1 MAEGPLLARA
11 QERPER
17 RLIRGGA
24 AFPVILTG
32 ETVSLFGTVLSGFAV
47 SIHAFQQTRTV
58 TAYAL
63 ISLAAILPGLLVSP
77 FAGQVVDRLE
87 RGTVMRLGNLTSAV
101 STGLVAALG
110 LSGQLE
116 LWHIAVLSAVNSL
129 VAAFHGLAFEAA
141 TTLLVPPA
149 QLARASG
156 AQQSGQALAQ
166 LVAPVAAGALLTS
179 IGLSGVLIVDALTF
193 AFALAAVAL
202 TEVPETGE
210 APQREATSWRFGLGY
225 VGERPGLWGTLVVQ
239 AAINFALG
247 MATVLLLPLVL
258 SLSTAAA
265 YGGVMSAAG
274 VGMLAGA
281 GLVAAWGG
289 PRRRVQAV
297 WAGGLLMAVALG
309 AGGAVRSALGVGACA
324 FAVGFASP
332 LVNSAVQ
339 AIWQVKVPATL
350 QGRVFAARR
359 LVLGAT
365 LPLAFAL
372 AGPLSDAVFEPAMRR
387 EGWLAGWLGPLFG
400 VGEGRGVA
408 VIMALMGLVTLGF
421 TAWAWMNPF
430 VRDVEATLTDEPP
443 AQA

>member
-1 MAEGPLLARA
+1 
-11 QERPER
+11 
-17 RLIRGGA
+17 
-24 AFPVILTG
+24 
-32 ETVSLFGTVLSGFAV
+32 
-47 SIHAFQQTRTV
+47 
-58 TAYAL
+58 
-63 ISLAAILPGLLVSP
+63 
-77 FAGQVVDRLE
+77 
-87 RGTVMRLGNLTSAV
+87 
-101 STGLVAALG
+101 
-110 LSGQLE
+110 
-116 LWHIAVLSAVNSL
+116 
-129 VAAFHGLAFEAA
+129 
-141 TTLLVPPA
+141 VPPA

-156 AQQSGQALAQ
+156 AQQTGQALAQ
-166 LVAPVAAGALLTS
+166 LVAPPAAGVLLAG
-179 IGLSGVLIVDALTF
+179 IGMSGVLVVDALSF
-193 AFALAAVAL
+193 VFALASVVL

-210 APQREATSWRFGLGY
+210 ATQREETSWRFGMSY
-225 VGERPGLWGTLVVQ
+225 VGERPGLWGTLVIQ

-265 YGGVMSAAG
+265 FGGVMSAAG
-274 VGMLAGA
+274 VGMLGGA

-297 WAGGLLMAVALG
+297 WGGGLLMAVALG
-309 AGGAVRSALGVGACA
+309 AGGTARSALGLGASA

-339 AIWQVKVPATL
+339 TIWQMKVPAAL

-372 AGPLSDAVFEPAMRR
+372 SGPLSDAVFEPAMRL
-387 EGWLAGWLGPLFG
+387 GGPLADWLGPVFG

-421 TAWAWMNPF
+421 TAWAWMNPR
-430 VRDVEATLTDEPP
+430 VRDVEATLPDAPP
-443 AQA
+443 AQAGAA

>member
-1 MAEGPLLARA
+1 MSLL
-11 QERPER
+11 
-17 RLIRGGA
+17 G
-24 AFPVILTG
+24 
-32 ETVSLFGTVLSGFAV
+32 SLLSGFVV

-58 TAYAL
+58 TTYAL

-87 RGTVMRLGNLTSAV
+87 RGTVMRLGNLASAV

-110 LSGQLE
+110 LAGQLE
-116 LWHIAVLSAVNSL
+116 LWHIGVLSAVNSL

-141 TTLLVPPA
+141 TTLLVPPT

-156 AQQSGQALAQ
+156 AQQTGQALAQ
-166 LVAPVAAGALLTS
+166 LVAPSAAGALLAG
-179 IGLSGVLIVDALTF
+179 IGLSGVLVVNALTF
-193 AFALAAVAL
+193 VFALTAVAL
-202 TEVPETGE
+202 TEVPEAGE
-210 APQREATSWRFGLGY
+210 APKREATSWRFGIGY
-225 VGERPGLWGTLVVQ
+225 VGERPGLLGTLVIQ

-265 YGGVMSAAG
+265 FGGVMSAAG

-281 GLVAAWGG
+281 GLVAARGG

-309 AGGAVRSALGVGACA
+309 AGGAARSALGVGACA

-339 AIWQVKVPATL
+339 AIWQVKVPAAL

-372 AGPLSDAVFEPAMRR
+372 SGPLSDAVFEPAMRP
-387 EGWLAGWLGPLFG
+387 EGRLADWLGPLFG
-400 VGEGRGVA
+400 VGAGRGVA

-421 TAWAWMNPF
+421 TTWAWMNPLI
-430 VRDVEATLTDEPP
+430 RDVEATLPDAP
-443 AQA
+443 QARA